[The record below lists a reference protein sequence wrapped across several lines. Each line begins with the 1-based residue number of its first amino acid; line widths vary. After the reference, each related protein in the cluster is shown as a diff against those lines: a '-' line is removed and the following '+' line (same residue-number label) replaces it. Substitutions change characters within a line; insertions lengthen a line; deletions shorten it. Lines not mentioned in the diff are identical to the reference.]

1 MLSEKIV
8 TTDGAAFCTA
18 SAKLICS
25 EDIAAGRFILGN
37 SVLRRLGL
45 NNTTKKAMP
54 KPVKSGGRIN
64 LKSFSTVFLLS
75 MSNPLMMAQKK

>member
-1 MLSEKIV
+1 M
-8 TTDGAAFCTA
+8 
-18 SAKLICS
+18 CS
-25 EDIAAGRFILGN
+25 DDIAAGKFISGN

-75 MSNPLMMAQKK
+75 VSNPLMMAQKK